1 MNDFVLTD
9 FAEKQTRRLLEYYV
23 RLRKQQKL
31 SQSELERITGVSRI
45 SINRY
50 ESGKIMPSV
59 RAVNQLLITMG
70 YQLAIVPLTADEKKT
85 EENQL
90 IKSITPD

>member
-1 MNDFVLTD
+1 MNDFELAD
-9 FAEKQTRRLLEYYV
+9 FAEEQTRRLLEYYV

-70 YQLAIVPLTADEKKT
+70 YHLAIVPLSADEKEA
-85 EENQL
+85 EEKQL
-90 IKSITPD
+90 IK